1 MDAVLIREIAEMIGI
16 FVNVLVVL
24 ITESSVTRSVKFQK
38 YVTKLMEHADVNPD
52 LLEITVNVSN
62 VDKQSHIFEINAR
75 FITNFR
81 FSFWLTKLPKYQN
94 VTEKFIYSLIFLNF
108 CLTFLALQNAK
119 TEQMEMKITQPVFGI
134 LVALTKKRTYQNDMK
149 STKIH
154 SFL

>member
-1 MDAVLIREIAEMIGI
+1 MISNAGLNIHYKTIHHLNVILIPNMDAVLIREIAEMIGI

-94 VTEKFIYSLIFLNF
+94 V
-108 CLTFLALQNAK
+108 
-119 TEQMEMKITQPVFGI
+119 M
-134 LVALTKKRTYQNDMK
+134 
-149 STKIH
+149 
-154 SFL
+154 